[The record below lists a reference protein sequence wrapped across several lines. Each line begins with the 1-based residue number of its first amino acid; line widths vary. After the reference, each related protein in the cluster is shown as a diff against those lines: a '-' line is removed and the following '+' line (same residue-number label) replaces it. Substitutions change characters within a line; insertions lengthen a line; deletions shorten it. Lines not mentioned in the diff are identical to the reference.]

1 MIFSYLDGSDL
12 ISASQVSRPW
22 QSFTSDNVL
31 WRSVS
36 RNAQV
41 DLGLNARSLVD
52 WRKQYC
58 KWSKTESNL
67 RNKKFSTQLIRARV
81 SAVTFSQSTLLA
93 SGDGNIMSWRADGK
107 QLLLEKDRFIPSTLV
122 SCMQCSDDTYLVST
136 TNDKLILMETGREP
150 RFWDH
155 PATTTMIYSHPVV
168 CMAFGHVLSLFD
180 VTNEEK
186 KCLYVM
192 SDVIALAWYESDKLL
207 VGFANCVSVYN
218 WTSGARLDSFQVQDM
233 TVANIQIVSNVL

>member
-1 MIFSYLDGSDL
+1 MLSSHQNPAKQIRHLFTSIASPAEQIQVILSLLSICSLSQMSIIVRYISQLMTFDIVSLIPHELRLMIFSYLDGSDL

-22 QSFTSDNVL
+22 QSFTSDNIL

-81 SAVTFSQSTLLA
+81 SAVTFSQSTLLT

-107 QLLLEKDRFIPSTLV
+107 QLLLEKDLFIPSTLV

-168 CMAFGHVLSLFD
+168 CMAFGHV
-180 VTNEEK
+180 
-186 KCLYVM
+186 
-192 SDVIALAWYESDKLL
+192 
-207 VGFANCVSVYN
+207 
-218 WTSGARLDSFQVQDM
+218 
-233 TVANIQIVSNVL
+233 